1 MITSHA
7 HQLVVNTSMTSSAH
21 AEPFTAS
28 AESAP
33 HSGGPGSESPAQFED
48 DFDIPPIHLPPS
60 ALEEPDHNK
69 ELWEKLMS
77 MYNDYFKTQEAL
89 FTTIRDNKHN
99 IADHQQRHFGLQ
111 TLQRAHSFLSF
122 KI

>member
-1 MITSHA
+1 MDVCFSKVGKRPYKQRITSTTYHA
-7 HQLVVNTSMTSSAH
+7 GLI
-21 AEPFTAS
+21 
-28 AESAP
+28 
-33 HSGGPGSESPAQFED
+33 
-48 DFDIPPIHLPPS
+48 DIVWD
-60 ALEEPDHNK
+60 AKADHNK

-89 FTTIRDNKHN
+89 FTMIRDNRHN

-111 TLQRAHSFLSF
+111 TLQRAHSFQSF

>member
-1 MITSHA
+1 MLLHGRYYIGSELYILDVCFSKVGKRPYKQRITSTTYHA
-7 HQLVVNTSMTSSAH
+7 GLI
-21 AEPFTAS
+21 
-28 AESAP
+28 
-33 HSGGPGSESPAQFED
+33 
-48 DFDIPPIHLPPS
+48 DIVWD
-60 ALEEPDHNK
+60 AKADHNK
-69 ELWEKLMS
+69 ELWEKLMN
-77 MYNDYFKTQEAL
+77 MYNDYFKTQEVL